1 MNRLLVLLVFLSVRS
16 WGSSDDGGLRD
27 PTAPINAPA
36 APAASAVRNSSA
48 APRNNKAQWALG
60 GVLISG
66 DGKKALLNGR
76 WYKER
81 EHIDGWELAAIEPA
95 AVVLKRVGRT
105 QRILMFPNIN
115 GDAVKIQP
123 E

>member
-1 MNRLLVLLVFLSVRS
+1 MNRLRVLAALLTTSS
-16 WGSSDDGGLRD
+16 WGISDDGNMRD
-27 PTAPINAPA
+27 PTAPINSPPA
-36 APAASAVRNSSA
+36 STVRNSST
-48 APRNNKAQWALG
+48 APKINKPQWALG
-60 GVLISG
+60 GVLIS
-66 DGKKALLNGR
+66 DEGKKALLNGR

-81 EHIDGWELAAIEPA
+81 ERVDGWELAAIEPA